1 MNGRYLVIDLVDGGP
16 GHRTVVLQGDL
27 DSSTAG
33 EFDDR
38 VSQGCPAWKGD
49 AVVVDL
55 SGLEYISSAG
65 VRSLL
70 RLERMLGA
78 GTLHLE
84 GATGIVR
91 DVLET
96 TGILQPEDPWSGGSE
111 EEVPDRA
118 SMVEVADLKVVADPE
133 RIPEILDFI
142 GDMASSYG
150 LSQEDSPH
158 LRLAME
164 EILTSVFSYGYGNN
178 RIHSAD
184 VVIAV
189 GDGVIRVSVR
199 DKGLPYDYKT
209 LLKSRSADSANIL
222 THMRH
227 GPLMMNLGKDG
238 REQIVWFRLPEVTSE
253 GPCSPGG
260 LPPVDF
266 DSITIHPMRPEEG
279 IQVAQCLY
287 DEFGYTYIN
296 DIVYYPDRFA
306 EEVASKRML
315 SYTAVAPSGEVAGH
329 LTLIKTSLL
338 PGTAELAMGIVRKRY
353 RKGSLMTRLTEA
365 VMGAAGDD
373 GLTSIYAQPV
383 GFHPYTQRI
392 CISDGMMPCAVNIN
406 YAGSDMAMSYYTDR
420 RRQHVFM
427 AVKMLSDVRRT
438 VHCPPDARDVVDFVI
453 SGCGL
458 DRVFADPVEPMEG
471 SLTSI
476 DVELHESTASATV
489 FVRRVGGDVDPVLRR
504 ANRSVKESRSEV
516 AFIYINLQ
524 DPGASAAY
532 DSATSLGY
540 FVVGMFPGTSCN
552 DWLIMH
558 NTFIGGIDYGSF
570 TAEGPFA
577 ELLDLVRA
585 HDPEGCL

>member
-1 MNGRYLVIDLVDGGP
+1 MSGRRLVMDSVDGGP
-16 GHRTVVLQGDL
+16 GRRRIILQGNL
-27 DSSTAG
+27 DSSTVG

-38 VSQGCPAWKGD
+38 ISQEGPAWNGND
-49 AVVVDL
+49 VVVDL
-55 SGLEYISSAG
+55 CGLEYISSAG

-70 RLERMLGA
+70 HLERILGE
-78 GTLHLE
+78 GSLRIE
-84 GATGIVR
+84 GARGIVR
-91 DVLET
+91 DVLGT
-96 TGILQPEDPWSGGSE
+96 TGILEPRISGDDGSNGD
-111 EEVPDRA
+111 VPDRTA
-118 SMVEVADLKVVADPE
+118 LVEVADLRVVADPG
-133 RIPEILDFI
+133 RIPEILDFV

-150 LSQEDSPH
+150 LSQNDSPH

-164 EILTSVFSYGYGNN
+164 EILSSVFSYGYGND
-178 RIHSAD
+178 RVHSAD

-209 LLKSRSADSANIL
+209 LLESRSADSANIL

-238 REQIVWFRLPEVTSE
+238 REQIVWFRLPSSTGDGSAAPVDQ
-253 GPCSPGG
+253 
-260 LPPVDF
+260 PPVDF
-266 DSITIHPMRPEEG
+266 GSIIIHPMRPEEG

-338 PGTAELAMGIVRKRY
+338 PGTAELAMGVVRRRY

-392 CISDGMMPCAVNIN
+392 CFSDGMMPCAVNIN

-438 VHCPPDARDVVDFVI
+438 IYCPQDARDVVDFVVD
-453 SGCGL
+453 GCGL
-458 DRVFADPVEPMEG
+458 DRVFADPVGPAEG
-471 SLTSI
+471 SRTSI
-476 DVELHESTASATV
+476 DVELHEPVASASI
-489 FVRRVGGDVDPVLRR
+489 FVRRVGLDVDAAIRR
-504 ANRSVKESRSEV
+504 ANRSVKGSRCEV
-516 AFIYINLQ
+516 AFIYIDLQ
-524 DPGASAAY
+524 DPGASVAY
-532 DSATSLGY
+532 DSARALGY
-540 FVVGMFPGTSCN
+540 FAVGMFPGTSEN

>member
-1 MNGRYLVIDLVDGGP
+1 MDGGP

-78 GTLHLE
+78 GALHLE

-133 RIPEILDFI
+133 CIPEILDFI

-164 EILTSVFSYGYGNN
+164 EILTSVFSYGYGND

-199 DKGLPYDYKT
+199 DKGLPYNYKT
-209 LLKSRSADSANIL
+209 LLESRSADSANIL

-338 PGTAELAMGIVRKRY
+338 PGTAELAMGVVRRRY

-392 CISDGMMPCAVNIN
+392 CVSDGMMPCAVNIN

-420 RRQHVFM
+420 RRQHVF
-427 AVKMLSDVRRT
+427 
-438 VHCPPDARDVVDFVI
+438 
-453 SGCGL
+453 
-458 DRVFADPVEPMEG
+458 
-471 SLTSI
+471 
-476 DVELHESTASATV
+476 
-489 FVRRVGGDVDPVLRR
+489 
-504 ANRSVKESRSEV
+504 
-516 AFIYINLQ
+516 
-524 DPGASAAY
+524 
-532 DSATSLGY
+532 
-540 FVVGMFPGTSCN
+540 
-552 DWLIMH
+552 
-558 NTFIGGIDYGSF
+558 
-570 TAEGPFA
+570 
-577 ELLDLVRA
+577 
-585 HDPEGCL
+585 